1 MSTEDRLNE
10 LFARWQAEHARG
22 LQVSAGELCREC
34 PELADELSERIQ
46 RSQQVTVE
54 TDDRYETI
62 DPVSRSGRDTSPY
75 ATRLGGDSGTP
86 GFPRGT
92 PLPMVPG
99 HILLGELGRGGMG
112 VVYKARQVG
121 LNRLVALK
129 MILNGAYAGDQ
140 ERGRFLTEAEAAAR
154 LHHPNIV
161 QIYQI
166 GEHDGLPFFSLEYCD
181 GGSLA
186 EKMAGRPRPAAEAA
200 HLVETLARAMQAA
213 HDQGIIHRDLKPA
226 NVLMA
231 TARHSGT
238 SQTVDLGADSRV
250 VKIADFGLAK
260 KLDEAGN
267 TASGAVIGTPSYMA
281 PEQAG
286 GDIKRVGPSADIY
299 SLGAI
304 LYECLTGRP
313 PFRAATLMDTIK
325 LVVTNEVVPPSMLAQ
340 VPRDLETI
348 CQKCLQKQP
357 ARRYP
362 SAQALADDLHRF
374 QSGEPILAR
383 PPGVLERLVHWS
395 RQHRSLFAGLTA
407 LLVMLTIASA
417 ILAWSS
423 YRASDRLEVLRQ
435 KEQPLR
441 DLRGEI
447 ALYDEIL
454 TSSAVLA
461 ATTGDAQWEER
472 YHQHEALL
480 DAALAKAAKL
490 DPESATAIEALDAA
504 NRELVVLEKRAFD
517 LGRAG
522 QTAEARSLLT
532 GDDYRHFKGNY
543 SASLAQLNRHLDE
556 HSRRALSEAQQEA
569 HLFTLL
575 AFLVAGVVVV
585 LLLAGAVATFS
596 SLRMR

>member
-1 MSTEDRLNE
+1 
-10 LFARWQAEHARG
+10 
-22 LQVSAGELCREC
+22 
-34 PELADELSERIQ
+34 
-46 RSQQVTVE
+46 
-54 TDDRYETI
+54 
-62 DPVSRSGRDTSPY
+62 
-75 ATRLGGDSGTP
+75 
-86 GFPRGT
+86 
-92 PLPMVPG
+92 
-99 HILLGELGRGGMG
+99 
-112 VVYKARQVG
+112 
-121 LNRLVALK
+121 
-129 MILNGAYAGDQ
+129 
-140 ERGRFLTEAEAAAR
+140 
-154 LHHPNIV
+154 
-161 QIYQI
+161 
-166 GEHDGLPFFSLEYCD
+166 
-181 GGSLA
+181 
-186 EKMAGRPRPAAEAA
+186 
-200 HLVETLARAMQAA
+200 
-213 HDQGIIHRDLKPA
+213 
-226 NVLMA
+226 
-231 TARHSGT
+231 
-238 SQTVDLGADSRV
+238 
-250 VKIADFGLAK
+250 
-260 KLDEAGN
+260 
-267 TASGAVIGTPSYMA
+267 
-281 PEQAG
+281 
-286 GDIKRVGPSADIY
+286 
-299 SLGAI
+299 
-304 LYECLTGRP
+304 
-313 PFRAATLMDTIK
+313 
-325 LVVTNEVVPPSMLAQ
+325 
-340 VPRDLETI
+340 
-348 CQKCLQKQP
+348 
-357 ARRYP
+357 
-362 SAQALADDLHRF
+362 
-374 QSGEPILAR
+374 
-383 PPGVLERLVHWS
+383 
-395 RQHRSLFAGLTA
+395 
-407 LLVMLTIASA
+407 MLTIASA